1 MVRIGV
7 FTIPVILSAWSNL
20 LLELGEMFDR
30 FKDKLVLIIF
40 STVVEV
46 SQTLTLLCV
55 GGLLGN

>member
-1 MVRIGV
+1 MFRIGV

-30 FKDKLVLIIF
+30 FKDKSVSIIF

-46 SQTLTLLCV
+46 S
-55 GGLLGN
+55 